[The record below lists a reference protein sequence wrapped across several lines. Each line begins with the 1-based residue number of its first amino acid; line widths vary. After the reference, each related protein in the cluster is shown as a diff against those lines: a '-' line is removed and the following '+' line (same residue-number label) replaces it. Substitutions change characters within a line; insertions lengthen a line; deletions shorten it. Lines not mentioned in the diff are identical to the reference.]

1 MEDKKPK
8 KRSAAYS
15 RTKGHTAEREFA
27 KRFKELGFSFCKTA
41 RLASTLTDYSRID
54 LWGLPFNV
62 QIKSGYE
69 KARPKADQLF
79 KEMKEELC
87 KHFPPGD
94 QMHKFPKILI
104 HKLDSRQPEHEL
116 VTMMWSEWVELLKAY
131 IQVNNLK

>member
-1 MEDKKPK
+1 MEEKKA
-8 KRSAAYS
+8 KRKSKSYC
-15 RTKGHTAEREFA
+15 RTKGHNAEREFA
-27 KRFKELGFSFCKTA
+27 KRFKELGFTFCKTA

-62 QIKSGYE
+62 QIKSGYD
-69 KARPKADQLF
+69 KNRPKPDVLF
-79 KEMKEELC
+79 KEMKEELT

-131 IQVNNLK
+131 KQLNNL